1 MLRDNYASIHAPG
14 RHARPRRV
22 LLAVDAR
29 GRGAHGPG
37 PGQGPHPR
45 RGRAQGAQGE
55 ALDDALA
62 KLQSADALDPGPALE
77 VDLAQ
82 AQVGAGKLVEASK
95 TLAAVTASTEST
107 LPARKA
113 REAAKRALVAV
124 KARVAT
130 VKVRVKGAPS
140 GRATVQ
146 VDDEEVDASAEIS
159 VNPGYHSVGA
169 AAGGFT
175 AAQREV
181 TLAEGAHAEVTLELT
196 AAHPVAVEE
205 KKTTPGSRAP
215 GAVLTVL
222 GGAGLVAGG
231 VFGGLAFAKT
241 SAARSTCSGDVCP
254 PSSADAIAT
263 SKTYGNVSTGALI
276 GGGALALTGIILLI
290 VPPHGSAS
298 PDDSGKGA
306 AVAPSIGPGVAGLG
320 ATGRF

>member
-1 MLRDNYASIHAPG
+1 MLRFTLPVATLAFAASFSLSA
-14 RHARPRRV
+14 
-22 LLAVDAR
+22 LAVAAPTAR
-29 GRGAHGPG
+29 A
-37 PGQGPHPR
+37 
-45 RGRAQGAQGE
+45 RAQARTLAADGRK
-55 ALDDALA
+55 ALKEKRWTDALA

-95 TLAAVTASTEST
+95 TLAAVAASTEST

-113 REAAKRALVAV
+113 REAAKRALAAV

-146 VDDEEVDASAEIS
+146 VDDEEVDASAEIAL
-159 VNPGYHSVGA
+159 NPGYHSVGA
-169 AAGGFT
+169 AAGGFMG
-175 AAQREV
+175 AQREV

-196 AAHPVAVEE
+196 AARPVAVEEE

-231 VFGGLAFAKT
+231 IFGGLAFAKT

-254 PSSADAIAT
+254 ASSADAIAT

-290 VPPHGSAS
+290 VPPRGSAS
-298 PDDSGKGA
+298 SDDSGKGA
-306 AVAPSIGPGVAGLG
+306 AVAPWIGPGVAGLG